1 MKYAFMNEWQKR
13 FPLRWMAKI
22 LGVST
27 SGFAAWKKRL
37 DSPREA
43 EQNRLLRAIED
54 IHRASRKTYG
64 SPRIWDQL
72 KGLGFSVG
80 KSRVER
86 LMRENGIRAKM
97 KKKFRV
103 TTDSKHDHPVAE
115 NTLNRD
121 FTPTR
126 ANQTWAGDI
135 TYVWTEEGWL
145 YLAVIVDL
153 FSRQIV
159 GWAMN
164 ERITQD
170 LTLSA
175 LRMALDRRQPG
186 AGLIHHS
193 DRGSQYAASAYRKVL
208 SAHGII
214 CSMSRRGNCWDNAVV
229 ESFFHTL
236 KTELLYHERLLT
248 RAQARRLIFEWIE
261 VFYNRIRLHSTLGYK
276 SPVQYE
282 ELKKAA

>member
-1 MKYAFMNEWQKR
+1 MNEWRRR

-27 SGFAAWKKRL
+27 SGFSAWKKRL

-43 EQNRLLRAIED
+43 ERHRLLRTIED
-54 IHRASRKTYG
+54 IHRASRGSYG
-64 SPRIWDQL
+64 SPRIWEQL
-72 KGLGFSVG
+72 RGLGFSVS
-80 KSRVER
+80 KARVER
-86 LMRENGIRAKM
+86 LMRENGIRAKT

-103 TTDSKHDHPVAE
+103 TTDSNHDHPVAK

-121 FTPTR
+121 FSP
-126 ANQTWAGDI
+126 AAPNQAWAGDI

-145 YLAVIVDL
+145 YLAVIIDL
-153 FSRQIV
+153 YSRQVV

-175 LRMALDRRQPG
+175 LRMALDRRNPG
-186 AGLIHHS
+186 PGLLHHS
-193 DRGSQYAASAYRKVL
+193 DQGSQYAATAYRKLL
-208 SAHGII
+208 SENGLI

-236 KTELLYHERLLT
+236 KTELLYHEHIVT
-248 RAQARRLIFEWIE
+248 RMQARRLIFEWIE

-276 SPVQYE
+276 SPMQYE